1 MTFFNNIAKKK
12 KKKSAAGRDQ
22 HWKNASWKVNASE
35 SDELVKKEEGT
46 SGYQEGSQQPTR
58 EKRWKFVCR
67 ILKPIVSI
75 QPSG

>member
-1 MTFFNNIAKKK
+1 M
-12 KKKSAAGRDQ
+12 
-22 HWKNASWKVNASE
+22 NALE

-46 SGYQEGSQQPTR
+46 SGYQKGSQQLTE

-67 ILKPIVSI
+67 ILKAIVSI